1 MYSTT
6 METLDLI
13 TTSNTMRYRIVVSDR
28 TSTVEQ
34 RRGRARDPDI
44 DARVLAVANRH
55 LSTHGYE
62 AMSLTAVAHEALTTR
77 QALYRRWPTKASLAA
92 AALHA
97 AVDAAPKKTT
107 QDPLADLA
115 VELANFQRGVSRPG
129 RLSLVGTMLQD
140 NTAPEVLARYRAQVV
155 APRRGRIRAILERA
169 QRLGL
174 IDPDADLDVAVTM
187 CTGSWYGRALAE
199 AQPPPNWPART
210 AALVWR
216 ALGGTPT
223 ETHQQFRVDPRTDP
237 LPEPPDG

>member
-1 MYSTT
+1 MI
-6 METLDLI
+6 EH
-13 TTSNTMRYRIVVSDR
+13 V
-28 TSTVEQ
+28 STVEQ

-55 LSTHGYE
+55 LAIHGYE
-62 AMSLTAVAHEALTTR
+62 AMSLTAVAREAQTTR
-77 QALYRRWPTKASLAA
+77 QAVYRRWPTKASLAA
-92 AALHA
+92 ATMHI
-97 AVDAAPKKTT
+97 AVDAGPAGPSE
-107 QDPLADLA
+107 DPLADLVA
-115 VELANFQRGVSRPG
+115 ELANFQRGVSRPG

-174 IDPDADLDVAVTM
+174 IDADADLEVALTL

-199 AQPPPNWPART
+199 PLPPPSWPTRT

-216 ALGGTPT
+216 AVGGTPR
-223 ETHQQFRVDPRTDP
+223 ERSTHSS
-237 LPEPPDG
+237 EPSR